1 MYFKINKCRSCDN
14 RELINIVNLGK
25 QPLAN
30 ALLKNLRQIKKEI
43 RVPLAICMCKKC
55 KLIQLTHTV
64 SPSILFKKYLWVTG
78 TSQKVSSYRKFFFKK
93 LKKYK
98 SLKNNFICE
107 IASNDGFFLEKVKKD
122 NQVIGIDPAKNIG
135 KIANLKG
142 IKTHIDFFNLN
153 TAKKINKI
161 YKKKPDLIICRN
173 VIPHIENIKSV
184 MQGLKILISDNGIGV
199 IEFHNAKN
207 IIKNSHYDYIYHEH
221 IFYFTLT
228 SINNVLKNNGL
239 YGFDFFKSPI
249 SGGSFVILFKK
260 MKTNQSKNFKKMIEY
275 ENKSQ
280 INSITKWKK
289 LDKVCLDH
297 KFRLNNIIKKF
308 AKEKDVAA
316 YGASARSSTL
326 INYLNLDNKTIKKV
340 FDLNPLKSNLY
351 TPGTHIL
358 IKKPFD
364 KELNKFNIIILLAWN
379 FKREILNYLKKIKF
393 IGDIIIPLPK
403 IKLVKLKK

>member
-1 MYFKINKCRSCDN
+1 MYFKIKKCRSCDN
-14 RELINIVNLGK
+14 QELINIVNLGK

-30 ALLKNLRQIKKEI
+30 ALLNNLQQVKNETKI
-43 RVPLAICMCKKC
+43 PLAICMCKKC

-64 SPSILFKKYLWVTG
+64 SPGILFKKYLWVTG
-78 TSQKVSSYRKFFFKK
+78 TSEKVSSYRKFFFKK

-122 NQVIGIDPAKNIG
+122 NQVIGIDPARNIA
-135 KIANLKG
+135 KIANSKG
-142 IKTHIDFFNLN
+142 IKTYSDFFNFN

-161 YKKKPDLIICRN
+161 YKKRPDLIICRN

-184 MQGLKILISDNGIGV
+184 MKGLKTLISDNGIGV

-207 IIKNSHYDYIYHEH
+207 IIQNNHYDYIYHEH

-228 SINNVLKNNGL
+228 SINNALKNHGL

-249 SGGSFVILFKK
+249 SGGSFVIIFKK
-260 MKTNQSKNFKKMIEY
+260 LKTNQTVNFKKMIKY
-275 ENKSQ
+275 ENKFQ
-280 INSITKWKK
+280 INSVTKWKK
-289 LDKVCLDH
+289 LDKLCSDH
-297 KFRLNNIIKKF
+297 KDKLNKIIRKFIKK
-308 AKEKDVAA
+308 KDIAA

-326 INYLNLDNKTIKKV
+326 INYLNLNNKIIKKV

-351 TPGTHIL
+351 TPGTHIV
-358 IKKPFD
+358 IKKPVD
-364 KELNKFNIIILLAWN
+364 KDLNKFNLIILLAWN
-379 FKREILNYLKKIKF
+379 FKAEILNYLKKIKF
-393 IGDIIIPLPK
+393 TGEIIIPLPK
-403 IKLVKLKK
+403 IKLIKLKK